1 MDQYAA
7 EALIMFGLVAVIA
20 LGSGLARPWLPWAA
34 TAMRWAIPLAFV
46 VLLAVVGVWVAAC
59 PGCDSY
65 NSYDSTRVLD
75 LYVAFLWGGMFTV
88 VLLGLTW
95 LGASLSAL
103 LHRP

>member
-1 MDQYAA
+1 MHQYGA
-7 EALIMFGLVAVIA
+7 EALIAFGVAAA
-20 LGSGLARPWLPWAA
+20 LALASGLARPWLPWAA
-34 TAMRWAIPLAFV
+34 TAVRLAVPVAFV

-75 LYVAFLWGGMFTV
+75 LYIAFLWGGAFTLT
-88 VLLGLTW
+88 LLGLTW
-95 LGASLSAL
+95 LGAALSAL